1 VIYIYTHTHTY
12 THTYT
17 MQYYSEINRD
27 EIMPFPVTGKK
38 LEMIILSEVR
48 QGKTGII
55 GYHFWWNLKMDTNE
69 LFTRELA
76 SET

>member
-1 VIYIYTHTHTY
+1 MDTEDVRYIDIYTH
-12 THTYT
+12 T

-27 EIMPFPVTGKK
+27 EIMPFPVIRKK
-38 LEMIILSEVR
+38 LEMIILSKVR

-69 LFTRELA
+69 LFTRESA